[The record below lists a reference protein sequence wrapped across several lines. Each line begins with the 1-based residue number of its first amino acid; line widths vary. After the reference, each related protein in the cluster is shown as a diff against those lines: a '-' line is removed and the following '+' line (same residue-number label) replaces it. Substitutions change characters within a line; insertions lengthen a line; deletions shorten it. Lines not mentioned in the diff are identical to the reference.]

1 MLGDQVGT
9 FTGKVTGQRVLES
22 SDGPKVE
29 TTNELRGELGGV
41 EATWLATYT
50 ATFRPDGTLY
60 GECRDQGLFMTADGM
75 GTWTGAGVG
84 RLNAQGAAS
93 FRGAVYL
100 TSAPPKLEE
109 LTRSTLVFEYEAA
122 EEATL
127 TLWEWK

>member
-1 MLGDQVGT
+1 
-9 FTGKVTGQRVLES
+9 
-22 SDGPKVE
+22 
-29 TTNELRGELGGV
+29 
-41 EATWLATYT
+41 
-50 ATFRPDGTLY
+50 
-60 GECRDQGLFMTADGM
+60 MTADGV

-84 RLNAQGAAS
+84 RITAQGAVS

-109 LTRSTLVFEYEAA
+109 LTKSALVFEYEGG

>member
-1 MLGDQVGT
+1 M
-9 FTGKVTGQRVLES
+9 FTGKVTGQRVLPSVDE
-22 SDGPKVE
+22 PRVE

-41 EATWLATYT
+41 ETTWLATYSSK
-50 ATFRPDGTLY
+50 FRPDGSVY
-60 GECRDQGLFMTADGM
+60 GDCRDQGVFMTADGV

-84 RLNAQGAAS
+84 RITAAGAVS

-109 LTRSTLVFEYEAA
+109 LTKSALVFEYVDG

-127 TLWEWK
+127 PRWEWK